1 MQWRRLRRRRWLWR
15 LRRRGLSAVIL
26 DMTATDHGHESQN
39 HGHAPRSLLLQWHI
53 TERCDHACRHCYQ
66 EGAPAELPIG
76 TLFVILEQFRT
87 LLARLR
93 SGSPR
98 RFPAHITISGGEPFL
113 RDDFFDLLQHVHD
126 LRREFSF
133 AILTSGSRIDAA
145 TAKRLRQLAPGFVQV
160 SLDGNKETHD
170 AIRGQGDFERVIT
183 AIRHLKKAGVP
194 VLISFTADR
203 ENFREFGEVAAI
215 GKKLGVRRVWADRFV
230 PLGGSASQR
239 DKVLSP
245 QETDEFLG
253 ILTTAKKKRPLLP
266 CPTEVS
272 TLRALQF
279 RAGGGKPYRCQA
291 GRELLT
297 VMADGTLVPCRR
309 MPIPLGSLL
318 DDNMSEFYFG
328 SPLLDK
334 LREDIIP
341 AECRAC
347 FYREL
352 CGGGLR
358 CLSQAMQGSFNLA
371 DPGCS
376 MLQLHSCSS

>member
-1 MQWRRLRRRRWLWR
+1 
-15 LRRRGLSAVIL
+15 
-26 DMTATDHGHESQN
+26 MTAMDNGHK
-39 HGHAPRSLLLQWHI
+39 PRSLLLQWHI

-66 EGAPAELPIG
+66 EGAPAELPLD
-76 TLFVILEQFRT
+76 TLFVILDQFRT

-93 SGSPR
+93 SGSPHR
-98 RFPAHITISGGEPFL
+98 LPAHITISGGEPFL
-113 RDDFFDLLQHVHD
+113 RDDCFDLLQRLHD

-145 TAKRLRQLAPGFVQV
+145 TAMRLTPLAPGFVQV
-160 SLDGNKETHD
+160 SLDGKKETHD

-183 AIRHLKKAGVP
+183 AIRYLKKAGIP
-194 VLISFTADR
+194 VLISFTAHR
-203 ENFREFGEVAAI
+203 ENFRDFGEVAAI

-230 PLGGSASQR
+230 PLGDAAAQR
-239 DKVLSP
+239 EMVLSP

-253 ILTTAKKKRPLLP
+253 ILAAAHKKRPLFP
-266 CPTEVS
+266 CPTEVA

-297 VMADGTLVPCRR
+297 VMADGALVPCRR
-309 MPIPLGSLL
+309 MPIPLGNLL
-318 DDNMSEFYFG
+318 DDNLSELYFG

-334 LREDIIP
+334 LREHNIP
-341 AECRAC
+341 LECSAC

-358 CLSQAMQGSFNLA
+358 CLSYAMQGSFNLA

-376 MLQLHSCSS
+376 MLQQHLCSSL